1 MEDDHLPEWKWRSRR
16 RETVEERRTL
26 TWPTHAAGG
35 IASLWLL
42 ALVPGTVPGLTDIAA
57 NPALTS
63 QSIGSLTVLAAGA
76 ALLPDLDAQHSKI
89 RSLKLGWVCPFD
101 PLGALV
107 YSAWGHRGPLHSL
120 PGLLVFS
127 LIAALPLS
135 LTWGWQYGAAATFG
149 YGSHLALDAMTRHG
163 VPLLPSRGKDGRW
176 GLRHRC
182 HLLPPRLRFVT
193 GSAAEDV
200 LQALLFGLSLLLLL
214 KHLLT

>member
-1 MEDDHLPEWKWRSRR
+1 MAAYP
-16 RETVEERRTL
+16 VL
-26 TWPTHAAGG
+26 TSP
-35 IASLWLL
+35 I
-42 ALVPGTVPGLTDIAA
+42 LTSSM
-57 NPALTS
+57 LTS
-63 QSIGSLTVLAAGA
+63 QTIGSLTVLAAGA

-89 RSLKLGWVCPFD
+89 RSLKLGPIRPFD

-120 PGLLVFS
+120 LGLAVFGLV
-127 LIAALPLS
+127 AALPLS
-135 LTWGWQYGAAATFG
+135 LAWGWTYGAAVLLG

-163 VPLLPSRGKDGRW
+163 VPLLPARGKDGRW
-176 GLRHRC
+176 GFRHRC

-214 KHLLT
+214 IYLLT